1 VVPARLS
8 EREEASEK
16 MMRRGLRQAK
26 LLPRREKW
34 HSLQEYAVSQEG
46 TKEFAALRSAD
57 GAVTALINDNA
68 GQKAKNIDWAS
79 WESRISNKEVFSCL
93 KEFHGQ
99 QTALLDSVLAQDH
112 LAAVRGQT
120 AGWEL
125 FDAATDSCKKSVE
138 NSEQIVRNGARA
150 LFISFHNPPISLV
163 SQSEW
168 LDSDQYW
175 QAFVEKH
182 HFYHNHL
189 ASAVE
194 DPESKEY
201 DLKCKNDLLSRWEKF
216 DGRGTSRLNNKLLYQ
231 RPSFEYYDVMRGPL
245 IEHMIFYLT
254 KTGGD
259 SRFFPQTMPV
269 QWFAEIYDVR
279 FKIYNVLQRRLRQAH
294 EATWA
299 REMHHDFHP
308 EDLEHDGE
316 GHFSKL
322 ISRESAAT
330 ELLAGR
336 LMGNYI
342 LFSDACVPVQTGT
355 AFYRAIQMDDG
366 KGTFFSLG
374 SDVHCLFYKPAGE
387 GLTTPDPMEC
397 FHTLADHVAM
407 TGRRFQVGYSAVLEA
422 FCGVLESRKEGLNGR
437 WLTAPD
443 ESTSQAFMRRLRK
456 ADPAYEIYAAYAGE
470 HAERW
475 AGAKALSME
484 EAMKE
489 MPEIERKYQLE
500 CAEYDN
506 VMFGLNDEFSAP
518 AKVESERVAKLAD
531 AGGLQGALDEGALI
545 AVDGA
550 SRVTSAEEARASMAE
565 FDANRDKA
573 VETIMAT
580 KTVLDLKKR

>member
-1 VVPARLS
+1 
-8 EREEASEK
+8 
-16 MMRRGLRQAK
+16 M
-26 LLPRREKW
+26 
-34 HSLQEYAVSQEG
+34 QEYAAGEASQ
-46 TKEFAALRSAD
+46 KEFAQLRSAD
-57 GAVTALINDNA
+57 GAITALVD
-68 GQKAKNIDWAS
+68 GTRSKTTKQVEWAA
-79 WESRISNKEVFSCL
+79 WEGRISNKEVFNCL
-93 KEFHGQ
+93 KDFHSQ

-112 LAAVRGQT
+112 HAAVKSQT

-125 FDAATDSCKKSVE
+125 FDAAVASCKTSVE
-138 NSEQIVRNGARA
+138 SSEQIVRNGARA

-269 QWFAEIYDVR
+269 QWFAEIYDIR
-279 FKIYNVLQRRLRQAH
+279 FKIYNVLQRRVRQAH

-308 EDLEHDGE
+308 ADLDHDGE
-316 GHFSKL
+316 AHFSKL
-322 ISRESAAT
+322 IARESAVT
-330 ELLAGR
+330 ELTAGR

-342 LFSDACVPVQTGT
+342 LFSDAYVPVQSGT
-355 AFYRAIQMDDG
+355 AFYRALQMDDG
-366 KGTFFSLG
+366 KGTFYSLG

-387 GLTTPDPMEC
+387 ALEMPDPTDC
-397 FHTLADHVAM
+397 FHALANHVTM
-407 TGRRFQVGYSAVLEA
+407 TGRRFEVGYSAALEA
-422 FCGVLESRKEGLNGR
+422 FCGVLESRKDGLGGR
-437 WLTAPD
+437 WFNAPG
-443 ESTSQAFMRRLRK
+443 ESTRDAFMRRLRT
-456 ADPAYEIYAAYAGE
+456 ADPAYEIYATYAAE

-475 AGAKALSME
+475 ASAKALSMD
-484 EAMKE
+484 EALKE

-500 CAEYDN
+500 CTEYDN
-506 VMFGLNDEFSAP
+506 VLFGLSDEFSA
-518 AKVESERVAKLAD
+518 AGKAETEKFSKLAD
-531 AGGLQGALDEGALI
+531 AGGFQGVLDEGSVVAI
-545 AVDGA
+545 EGA
-550 SRVTSAEEARASMAE
+550 TRVTSADAAQASIHE
-565 FDANRDKA
+565 FDSSRDKS

-580 KTVLDLKKR
+580 KTALDAKRK